1 MHRFHF
7 RKAGTPPEG
16 CGLFYNTT
24 DSAWTELQN
33 IRLNISCSFS
43 PLPDRWGASRR
54 HAPAVANLGRKDTV
68 TLASTTSSIYF
79 ARNESEPS
87 GFESRAPMS
96 TRQRKH
102 FV

>member
-1 MHRFHF
+1 VHRLHF
-7 RKAGTPPEG
+7 QKAGTPPEG

-33 IRLNISCSFS
+33 IRLNISCSFC
-43 PLPDRWGASRR
+43 PLPDRWARR
-54 HAPAVANLGRKDTV
+54 AATPQRAK
-68 TLASTTSSIYF
+68 LARSEGQVRLRRYIPP
-79 ARNESEPS
+79 RNESEPS